1 MNGVVAVSVGSR
13 GALCLWPWWWHDN
26 NKKGNDYMY
35 NKSSC
40 TLLEFYIICC
50 FLFMMSVYKP
60 EYDAAW
66 PLQERETQILDDNRC
81 NLVDIMDPCDLITRK
96 FSKGVINYRQ
106 YTHIN
111 SLPNNTQKSEALLDI
126 LRRGSEEN
134 YWKTVLCL
142 RESNQSHVAEILKDG
157 GGTFI
162 YFY

>member
-1 MNGVVAVSVGSR
+1 
-13 GALCLWPWWWHDN
+13 
-26 NKKGNDYMY
+26 
-35 NKSSC
+35 
-40 TLLEFYIICC
+40 
-50 FLFMMSVYKP
+50 MMTVYEP

-81 NLVDIMDPCDLITRK
+81 NLVVIMDPCDLITRM
-96 FSKGVINYRQ
+96 FSKSVINLRQ
-106 YTHIN
+106 HTRIN
-111 SLPNNTQKSEALLDI
+111 SLLDNTDKSEALLDI